1 MLIVVIIECEKEK
14 ILYKVIIQN
23 IKSYYIPCT
32 LNILTV
38 TKNLSTMAKKLCPQV
53 FSKKKFHLILMERSA
68 VKYLLVKY
76 LYISK
81 IVVSCTLTMQL
92 QMSV

>member
-1 MLIVVIIECEKEK
+1 MVIIECEKQK

-32 LNILTV
+32 LNILTLPIGFF
-38 TKNLSTMAKKLCPQV
+38 KEEIPP
-53 FSKKKFHLILMERSA
+53 HPMERSA